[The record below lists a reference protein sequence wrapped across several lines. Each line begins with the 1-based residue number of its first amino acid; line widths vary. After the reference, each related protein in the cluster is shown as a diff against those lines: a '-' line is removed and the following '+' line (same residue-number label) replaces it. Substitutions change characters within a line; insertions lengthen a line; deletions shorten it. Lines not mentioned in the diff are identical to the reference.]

1 MSTETESSEDDVF
14 SVDSYFPISVRTAL
28 LIVSSVLSALVVL
41 TVVVGV
47 ICRIQCKVRIYLDY
61 LGL

>member
-14 SVDSYFPISVRTAL
+14 SVESYFPISVRTAL

-47 ICRIQCKVRIYLDY
+47 ICRIQCKVYNFI
-61 LGL
+61 

>member
-14 SVDSYFPISVRTAL
+14 SVESYFPISVRTAL

-47 ICRIQCKVRIYLDY
+47 ICRIQCKVYNNI
-61 LGL
+61 